1 MVRNYLCSKVS
12 SLKPDIGQFTL
23 SAEVVQ
29 KLCAADNGFGLCYP
43 TDQLS
48 NRIPNVLTVKARNLG
63 KSFTC
68 SPLRISRKF
77 TQQ

>member
-1 MVRNYLCSKVS
+1 MPSNSVIRVRITFPPGGLALENRTLMVRNYLCSKVS

-43 TDQLS
+43 TDL
-48 NRIPNVLTVKARNLG
+48 L
-63 KSFTC
+63 
-68 SPLRISRKF
+68 
-77 TQQ
+77 